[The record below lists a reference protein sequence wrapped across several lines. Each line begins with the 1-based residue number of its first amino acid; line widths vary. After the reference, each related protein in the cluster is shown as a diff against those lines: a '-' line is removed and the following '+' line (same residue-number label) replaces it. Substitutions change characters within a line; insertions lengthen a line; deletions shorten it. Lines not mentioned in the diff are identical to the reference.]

1 MKTHIEKA
9 TESKQAITAS
19 SSARSES
26 HQTTFQFEDNRSEA
40 LAQRKLQKEVT
51 QYVHQKAP
59 VQFKKNNTGLPDPLK
74 TGIEHLSGLAMDDV
88 KVHYNSAKPAQLQ
101 AHAYAQGTAIH
112 IAPGQE
118 KHLPHE
124 AWHVVQQKQ
133 GRVKPTLQLKG
144 KINVNDNEGLERE
157 ADVMGAQSLAH
168 IYTAKTLFKNSP
180 AQNKVIQ
187 RQFIDVDPENE
198 AQLTAFQEKKEE
210 LDTLPQKEVF
220 DKLFNDPII
229 SISMN
234 DAFERA
240 QHINFIKQLDPSNVN
255 AKSKLTPENIA
266 YLQRIANP
274 KQFIGLYAILTGQDN
289 LNWPKAYREADDELQ
304 LHFAGV
310 EEDRQQLALEQEN
323 DGAANLET
331 MAEEAEIQRSAQ
343 QLIAVR
349 TNLTEG
355 YGQALRETGVL
366 LEKIKGN
373 RLFEATDNEHAIREI
388 TIHIHAIITR
398 LRGMES
404 RSHSAKAR
412 AHAVEGVEEDHQ
424 AGSAIYHHIAIN
436 DHSITKNFRPVDTSL
451 KQPAAKSVIKL
462 NDKNVKTAKVIAAS
476 GQDFKAAKEKVI
488 KSFEG
493 LPKAQNKTQVYRGP
507 ARYADRG
514 PGQANSMRGIN
525 AATYAWAIGLNNAL
539 ATDWEWLHIQGA
551 GLGGQTDSTN
561 LLPGLY
567 DANTLMIPFE
577 SNIKI
582 LARYATNFMPLTV
595 NFLVVG
601 PRAGEHAA
609 QSIQINWQ
617 FNHVTFPQR
626 GSAQF
631 DILNGRVVTKGDIEV
646 IEEFLKTER
655 TELIDTSATKKSG
668 HSQASGSGGQ
678 GASKKARSAAQDG
691 PRAAAVADEEPPSL
705 ARKGKIQ
712 ENVESL

>member
-1 MKTHIEKA
+1 MKTHLDKA
-9 TESKQAITAS
+9 TENKKLTTAS
-19 SSARSES
+19 SLAQSQSPQA
-26 HQTTFQFEDNRSEA
+26 TFQFEDNRPEA
-40 LAQRKLQKEVT
+40 IAQQKLQKEVA
-51 QYVHQKAP
+51 QHVHQKAP
-59 VQFKKNNTGLPDPLK
+59 AQLKKNNTGLPDSLK
-74 TGIEHLSGLAMDDV
+74 TGIENLSGLAMDDV
-88 KVHYNSAKPAQLQ
+88 KVHYNSNQPAQLQ

-112 IAPGQE
+112 LAPGQE

-144 KINVNDNEGLERE
+144 KINVNDNKGLEKE

-168 IYTAKTLFKNSP
+168 GYAAKTLFKKSS
-180 AQNKVIQ
+180 AQGNTIQ
-187 RQFIDVDPENE
+187 RQFTDVDPAE
-198 AQLTAFQEKKEE
+198 AEQLAAYSEKRE
-210 LDTLPQKEVF
+210 LLTPPQKEVF
-220 DKLFNDPII
+220 DKLFNDPIL

-240 QHINFIKQLDPSNVN
+240 QNINFTKQLDPSNVI
-255 AKSKLTPENIA
+255 AKPKLKPENVA
-266 YLQRIANP
+266 YLQGIADP

-289 LNWPKAYREADDELQ
+289 LNWPKAYSEAHDELQ
-304 LHFAGV
+304 LYFVGL

-331 MAEEAEIQRSAQ
+331 MAEAAAIQMATQ
-343 QLIAVR
+343 QLIAIR
-349 TNLTEG
+349 TNLTED
-355 YGQALRETGVL
+355 YDQALRQTGVL
-366 LEKIKGN
+366 LGKITGD
-373 RLFEATDNEHAIREI
+373 RLFETTENEHVIREI
-388 TIHIHAIITR
+388 TTHIHALITR

-424 AGSAIYHHIAIN
+424 VGAEIYSGIAVN
-436 DHSITKNFRPVDTSL
+436 DHPIAKNFRPVDTSL

-462 NDKNVKTAKVIAAS
+462 NEKNVKISRIKATPE
-476 GQDFKAAKEKVI
+476 QDFQVEKEKVI
-488 KSFEG
+488 KSFMG
-493 LPKAQNKTQVYRGP
+493 LPKAESKRQIYYGP

-514 PGQANSMRGIN
+514 PGQANSMQGIN

-551 GLGGQTDSTN
+551 GLGGQTNSTN

-595 NFLVVG
+595 DFLVVG

-617 FNHVTFPQR
+617 FNHAHLQQK
-626 GSAQF
+626 GNAQF
-631 DILNGRVVTKGDIEV
+631 DILDGRVVTKGDIEV
-646 IEEFLKTER
+646 IEEFLKTGR
-655 TELIDTSATKKSG
+655 AELIDDKSTLKKMPMVNLQVQEGRGLQKRQGQLLKMAQEPQQLKTKNR
-668 HSQASGSGGQ
+668 HH
-678 GASKKARSAAQDG
+678 
-691 PRAAAVADEEPPSL
+691 
-705 ARKGKIQ
+705 
-712 ENVESL
+712 